1 MKRRDFIT
9 LIGSMAVAWPL
20 AANAQQKAKLPLIG
34 VLNPGSTET
43 PGAVRFYEGLRE
55 LGYTEGLNIAIERRY
70 GDSNTDRFQQLAA
83 DLVRLKVDVIVVMS
97 TTPARAAKQA
107 TSTIPIAVGGMAD
120 PVGDELIVSLAR
132 PGGNITG
139 NTFLGP
145 EFIAKRFEL
154 LKDAISGL
162 SRVAALWHPSAYGK
176 RTMEGMIKETEAA
189 AQALGLELQ
198 LVPVLGPGELDAAFV
213 TMTREHADAV
223 IQLPSPMLFG
233 EHKRIVELAAKGRLA
248 AMYAA
253 REFVEDGG
261 LMSYGPSQPNLFRR
275 LATYVDKI
283 LKGANPADLPV
294 EQPTVLEFVIN
305 LKTAKELGLVIPR
318 EFLVMVDE
326 VIE

>member
-1 MKRRDFIT
+1 
-9 LIGSMAVAWPL
+9 
-20 AANAQQKAKLPLIG
+20 
-34 VLNPGSTET
+34 
-43 PGAVRFYEGLRE
+43 
-55 LGYTEGLNIAIERRY
+55 LNIAIERRY
-70 GDSNTDRFQQLAA
+70 GDWNTDRFQQLAA

-107 TSTIPIAVGGMAD
+107 TSMIPIVVGGMAD
-120 PVGDELIVSLAR
+120 PVSDELIVSLSR

-139 NTFLGP
+139 TTFLGP
-145 EFIAKRFEL
+145 ELIAKRFGL

-162 SRVAALWHPSAYGK
+162 SRVAALWHPAAYGK
-176 RTMEGMIKETEAA
+176 RTMEGMLRETETA
-189 AQALGLELQ
+189 AQALRLQLQ
-198 LVPVLGPGELDAAFV
+198 LVPAVGPDDLDGAFV

-233 EHKRIVELAAKGRLA
+233 EHKRIVELAAKSRLP

-261 LMSYGPSQPNLFRR
+261 LMSYGASQPDLFRR
-275 LATYVDKI
+275 AATYVDKI

-294 EQPTVLEFVIN
+294 EQPTKLELVFN

-318 EFLVMVDE
+318 EFLVLADE